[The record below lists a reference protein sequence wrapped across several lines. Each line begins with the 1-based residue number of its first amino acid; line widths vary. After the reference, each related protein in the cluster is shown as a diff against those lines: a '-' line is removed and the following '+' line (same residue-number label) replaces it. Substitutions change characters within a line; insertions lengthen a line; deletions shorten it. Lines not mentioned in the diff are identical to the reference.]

1 MCQIIQSLII
11 AKQED
16 LQMDFDAWMKD
27 FSKGLD
33 NLADGINV
41 NPTIQVSADTNL
53 IGIGVGNEVEDVF
66 IDQSQNNSTQQK
78 ALAEVDD
85 YQGPWYSSSDNL
97 ADGINV
103 NPTIQVS
110 ADTNLIGIGVGNR
123 VEDVFID
130 QSQNNFTSQFA
141 EAEVG

>member
-1 MCQIIQSLII
+1 M
-11 AKQED
+11 E
-16 LQMDFDAWMKD
+16 FDAWMKD

-33 NLADGINV
+33 VADASNS
-41 NPTIQVSADTNL
+41 NHTTQVSADTNL
-53 IGIGVGNEVEDVF
+53 IGVGTGNKVEDVF

-78 ALAEVDD
+78 AEAEVDD

-110 ADTNLIGIGVGNR
+110 ADTNLIGVGVGNK